1 MSVARQR
8 FAAPTAEAMEAF
20 GGALARA
27 VAPGTLVFLSGDL
40 AAGKT
45 TLVRGYLR
53 ALGHAGVVKSP
64 TFTLVE
70 SYALADR
77 SVHHFDL
84 YRLADPEELAY
95 LGFDDYLRPDAD
107 CLIEWPEC
115 GAGELPEPDL
125 RIAIAFEGEAGRTVS
140 VEAVGARG
148 ESCLGRLVLGE
159 SNPAIS

>member
-1 MSVARQR
+1 MAGRQL
-8 FAAPTAEAMEAF
+8 AVPTAAAMEAF

-27 VAPGTLVFLSGDL
+27 VAPGTLIFLSGDL

-84 YRLADPEELAY
+84 YRLADPDELTY
-95 LGFDDYLRPDAD
+95 LGLDDYLRPDAD

-115 GAGELPEPDL
+115 GVGELPEPDL
-125 RIAIAFEGEAGRTVS
+125 RIALAFAGDTGRIVS
-140 VEAVGARG
+140 VDAVGGRG
-148 ESCLGRLVLGE
+148 QSCLERLASE
-159 SNPAIS
+159 NSNSQRS